1 MGLIFN
7 EDPNH
12 FVYTRAQSG
21 ITALSEKDLTDFID
35 GYADTN
41 ITDFLICVN
50 ASLPHFKTK
59 NIESVCDKYK
69 AWERAG
75 RISGRENDPIIKS
88 TRLLC
93 ETLENGLDIHNI
105 WINRLRKIGIKPWI
119 SVRMNDIHNA
129 GEADAFLPS
138 GFSRMHPEYLRAG
151 YRTPSGYYEYAL
163 DYTFPE
169 VRQYYLSVIS
179 EALEAFDADG
189 IELDFMREIY
199 CFGVGREYAGIEI
212 MTDFIAQAVALVRRA
227 EKVRGHKID
236 MGIRLPDS
244 PEKALR
250 LGFDAVEWINRGY
263 FDLITV
269 SPRWSSADCD
279 MPIDFWKRFVRGKN
293 IRLAAGLDVLL
304 DAYNRRG
311 RKYLFGTAETS
322 LGMACAYTAM
332 GADDIYLFNFM
343 DIADPADAKSKPLFE
358 KENYRKFL
366 CTIGNA
372 EKQSAE
378 NRRNVVTYSDVSAV
392 GLPSRRPLPIAVRSG
407 FAAVRI
413 PTGTVPEDKI
423 ARLVIG
429 VECKPEFTGDKIT
442 VYANAKKCP
451 FAEEIAPPELA
462 YDDMRYF
469 AYEIDTSEQN
479 PIVTEAEFSSP
490 DEDIKIHWAEIEIK

>member
-12 FVYTRAQSG
+12 FVYTRAQAG
-21 ITALSEKDLTDFID
+21 VTELSEKELTDFID
-35 GYADTN
+35 GYAGTN

-50 ASLPHFKTK
+50 ASLPHFRTKT
-59 NIESVCDKYK
+59 IESVCDKYR
-69 AWERAG
+69 AWEKAG
-75 RISGRENDPIIKS
+75 RLAGRENDPIIKS

-93 ETLENGLDIHNI
+93 ETLDKGLDIHSI
-105 WINRLRKIGIKPWI
+105 WIDCLRKNGIKPWI

-129 GEADAFLPS
+129 GDEDAFLPS
-138 GFSRMHPEYLRAG
+138 GFSRSHPEYLRAG

-169 VRQYYLSVIS
+169 VREYYLSVIS
-179 EALEAFDADG
+179 EALETFDADG

-212 MTDFIAQAVALVRRA
+212 MTDFIEKAVALVRRFEEA
-227 EKVRGHKID
+227 REHRINV
-236 MGIRLPDS
+236 GIRLPDS

-269 SPRWSSADCD
+269 SPRWSSADSD
-279 MPIDFWKRFVRGKN
+279 MPIDFWKRLLRGKN

-311 RKYLFGTAETS
+311 RKYLFGTAESS

-343 DIADPADAKSKPLFE
+343 DIIDQVDAESKPLFE
-358 KENYRKFL
+358 KNNYRKFL
-366 CTIGNA
+366 CTIGDA
-372 EKQSAE
+372 EKQSASP
-378 NRRNVVTYSDVSAV
+378 RRYIVTYSDTSAV
-392 GLPSRRPLPIAVRSG
+392 GLPSRRPLPITVGSG
-407 FAAVRI
+407 FSALRI
-413 PTGTVPEDKI
+413 PTGTVPGEKI
-423 ARLVIG
+423 ARLIIG
-429 VECKPEFTGDKIT
+429 TECKSEFTGDKIT
-442 VYANAKKCP
+442 VYANAKRCA
-451 FAEEIAPPELA
+451 FAGEVPPPELA
-462 YDDMRYF
+462 YGDMRYF
-469 AYEIDTSEQN
+469 AYEIDLPQAL

-490 DEDIKIHWAEIEIK
+490 DENIKIHWAEIQIK

>member
-12 FVYTRAQSG
+12 FVYTRAQAG
-21 ITALSEKDLTDFID
+21 ITKLSEKELTDFID
-35 GYADTN
+35 SYSGTN

-59 NIESVCDKYK
+59 TVESVCDKYR
-69 AWERAG
+69 AWEKAG
-75 RISGRENDPIIKS
+75 KLEGRENDPIIKS

-93 ETLENGLDIHNI
+93 ETLENGLDIHGI
-105 WINRLRKIGIKPWI
+105 WIDRLRKNGIKPWV

-129 GEADAFLPS
+129 GDEDAFLPS
-138 GFSRMHPEYLRAG
+138 GFSSSHPEYLRAG

-169 VRQYYLSVIS
+169 VREYYLSVIS
-179 EALEAFDADG
+179 ETLEAFDADG

-199 CFGVGREYAGIEI
+199 CFGVGREQAGIEI
-212 MTDFIAQAVALVRRA
+212 MTEFAEKAVGLVRRA
-227 EKVRGHKID
+227 EKLRGHKISI
-236 MGIRLPDS
+236 GIRLPDS

-269 SPRWSSADCD
+269 SPRWSSADDD
-279 MPIDFWKRFVRGKN
+279 MPVDFWKRLVRGKN
-293 IRLAAGLDVLL
+293 IRLAAGFEVLVG
-304 DAYNRRG
+304 AYNRRG
-311 RKYLFGTAETS
+311 RKYLFGTAETA
-322 LGMACAYTAM
+322 LGAACAYTAM

-343 DIADPADAKSKPLFE
+343 DIIDPDDIKSKPLFE

-372 EKQSAE
+372 EKQSASS
-378 NRRNVVTYSDVSAV
+378 RRNIVTYSDTSAV
-392 GLPSRRPLPIAVRSG
+392 GLPSRRPLPMSVGEG
-407 FAAVRI
+407 FSALRI
-413 PTGTVPEDKI
+413 PTGPVPKGKSAKLI
-423 ARLVIG
+423 IG
-429 VECKPEFTGDKIT
+429 AECKPELAGDRIT
-442 VYANAKKCP
+442 VYANAKRCA
-451 FAEEIAPPELA
+451 FSDEVQPPELA

-469 AYEIDTSEQN
+469 AYEIDVSDGF
-479 PIVTEAEFSSP
+479 PAVTEAEFSSP
-490 DEDIKIHWAEIEIK
+490 DENIKIHWAEIEIR